1 MDLYIASHHWGF
13 KPTNYI
19 YIYYQWLTAWDE
31 GSQFRPVG
39 GRIE

>member
-1 MDLYIASHHWGF
+1 MDLYIASHHWGL
-13 KPTNYI
+13 NQRII
-19 YIYYQWLTAWDE
+19 YIYYQWLTAWAE